1 MSKQIS
7 LEQVIDT
14 ITAVIGDSSNEI
26 VVEQDFMEFD
36 GNSVTVKYDRKFNL
50 PVYGIEY
57 EGQEFVFEDL
67 NGIVSE
73 EVKLVFEQGTKLNDL
88 ACNFRI
94 VEIRRVRPFITEFV
108 KENPAMY
115 EILTGCL
122 IRDFEEDQIDLGRL
136 EEPKFY
142 ISLATLA

>member
-67 NGIVSE
+67 IGIVSE

-94 VEIRRVRPFITEFV
+94 VEIRRVRPFITELV
-108 KENPAMY
+108 KESPAMY
-115 EILTGCL
+115 EILTGRL
-122 IRDFEEDQIDLGRL
+122 IEDFEFGRLEL

>member
-7 LEQVIDT
+7 LEQAIDT
-14 ITAVIGDSSNEI
+14 ITAIIGDSSTEI
-26 VVEQDFMEFD
+26 VIDQDSMEFD
-36 GNSVTVKYDRKFNL
+36 GNAVTVKYDRKFNL
-50 PVYGIEY
+50 PVYEIEY
-57 EGQEFVFEDL
+57 DDQNFVFKDL
-67 NGIVSE
+67 TGIVSE

-88 ACNFRI
+88 ACKFTI
-94 VEIRRVRPFITEFV
+94 AEIRRVRPFITELV

-115 EILTGCL
+115 EILTGRL
-122 IRDFEEDQIDLGRL
+122 IEDFESGQIEL

>member
-36 GNSVTVKYDRKFNL
+36 GNSVTVRYDRRFNF
-50 PVYGIEY
+50 PVYEIEY
-57 EGQEFVFEDL
+57 EGQEFAFEDL
-67 NGIVSE
+67 SGIVSE
-73 EVKLVFEQGTKLNDL
+73 EVKLVFEQGSKLNDL

-94 VEIRRVRPFITEFV
+94 ADIRRVRPFITELV

-115 EILTGCL
+115 EILTGRL
-122 IRDFEEDQIDLGRL
+122 IEDFESGQIDL
-136 EEPKFY
+136 EEPRFY

>member
-1 MSKQIS
+1 MSKQVS

-14 ITAVIGDSSNEI
+14 ISVMIHDSSNTI
-26 VVEQDFMEFD
+26 TVEQDFMEFD

-50 PVYGIEY
+50 PVYVIEY
-57 EGQEFVFEDL
+57 EDQEFTFEDL

-73 EVKLVFEQGTKLNDL
+73 EVKLVFEQGAKLNDL

-94 VEIRRVRPFITEFV
+94 AEIRRVRPFITELV

-115 EILTGCL
+115 EILTGRL
-122 IRDFEEDQIDLGRL
+122 IDDFESGRL
-136 EEPKFY
+136 ELEDPKFY